1 MNTVE
6 DFDKLLDNMGDTLN
20 GKQMEI
26 VIPALT
32 MLLARAGVMGGID
45 PASLLAYIVMTVSR
59 IYDETDP
66 SSEIVH

>member
-45 PASLLAYIVMTVSR
+45 PASLLAYVVMTVSH

>member
-1 MNTVE
+1 MKTVE
-6 DFDKLLDNMGDTLN
+6 EFDKLVSNMGDTLN
-20 GKQMEI
+20 GKEMEI

-32 MLLARAGVMGGID
+32 MLLARAGVMGGIE

-59 IYDETDP
+59 IYDESDP

>member
-6 DFDKLLDNMGDTLN
+6 DFDKLVSNMGDTLN
-20 GKQMEI
+20 GKEMEI
-26 VIPALT
+26 VVPALT

-45 PASLLAYIVMTVSR
+45 PASLLAYIVMTVFR
-59 IYDETDP
+59 IYDESDP

>member
-1 MNTVE
+1 MKTVE
-6 DFDKLLDNMGDTLN
+6 EFDKLVSNMGDTLN
-20 GKQMEI
+20 GKEMEI
-26 VIPALT
+26 VVPALT

-59 IYDETDP
+59 IYDESDP